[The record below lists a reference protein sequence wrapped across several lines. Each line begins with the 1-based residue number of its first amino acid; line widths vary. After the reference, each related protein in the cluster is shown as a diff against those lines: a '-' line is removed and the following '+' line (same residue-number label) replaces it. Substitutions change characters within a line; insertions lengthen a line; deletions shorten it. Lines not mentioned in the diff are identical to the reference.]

1 MKGKLTFIILL
12 LWLIII
18 AVLTAILISASIDK
32 NIEVDGAFA
41 YSLNEDGAS
50 YSVGLAEK
58 DVYFGTELV
67 VPSSFKG
74 KPVTVIKENGF
85 SYCSGFSRVVL
96 PDSISEIKYE
106 AFKDCSALSEV
117 LFADSMVL
125 NKIGNA
131 AFNNCDSLSA
141 IKIPNGMK
149 YLPYNLFHGCD
160 KLSSVEIPLGIEEI
174 SDGAFGYCVALKS
187 VDIPYTVK
195 QISDNAFYN
204 CHALASIDF
213 DSGEKPSTLRRIGRS
228 AFFGCRSLGDVV
240 FPEKIKE
247 IGSGAFAYCESLQ
260 SVSFTGSVLN
270 EIGTSAFIGCDSLN
284 KVDVADIA
292 NWCGVNFVGNDY
304 ANPIY
309 LGQRLYNNGE
319 LVLRLEIPYGVKT
332 ISARAFKN
340 ATRIVSVTLPRDF
353 DYESGAIGEDAFRF
367 CYKLAEIHNFS
378 KLQLSNDVVSLSS
391 TGYISAYVQHIYYW
405 ESSSYPKSGSPF
417 PYGESGAVYSE
428 EESRGWETNIYTYG
442 DNDEFI
448 FYKSSSVHYLL
459 EYLGTDKHI
468 ALPTTT
474 KSYGIFTGAF
484 FGQTGIESI
493 YVPDCVEEIWHFAF
507 YSSTDL
513 KRIYIPSSVISMGDR
528 LFGKTDDL
536 QIYFEAS
543 EHVVG
548 WKESYKD
555 NATDVVINY
564 SQNKEK
570 LPWVMDLLEN

>member
-1 MKGKLTFIILL
+1 MKGKLAFIIPGV
-12 LWLIII
+12 III
-18 AVLTAILISASIDK
+18 AVLTGILISASINK

-41 YSLNEDGAS
+41 YSLNEDGKS
-50 YSVGLAEK
+50 YSVGLAKK
-58 DVYFGTELV
+58 DAYFGTELV

-74 KPVTVIKENGF
+74 KPVTVIKESGF
-85 SYCSGFSRVVL
+85 SYCSGFSRIVI
-96 PDSISEIKYE
+96 PDSISEIGYE
-106 AFKDCSALSEV
+106 AFKNCSALSEV

-125 NKIGNA
+125 NKIGNG
-131 AFNNCDSLSA
+131 AFNNCDSLSE
-141 IKIPNGMK
+141 IKIPTGMK

-160 KLSSVEIPLGIEEI
+160 KLRAVELPDGIEEI
-174 SDGAFGYCVALKS
+174 SNGAFGYCIALES
-187 VDIPYTVK
+187 LDVPYTVK
-195 QISDNAFYN
+195 KISDNAFYN
-204 CHALASIDF
+204 CRDLKSLSFI
-213 DSGEKPSTLRRIGRS
+213 SGEKSSLLRRIGRG
-228 AFFGCRSLGDVV
+228 AFYGCKSLGDVV

-247 IGSGAFAYCESLQ
+247 IGSSAFAYCTGLQ
-260 SVSFTGSVLN
+260 SVSFTGSSLN

-292 NWCGVNFVGNDY
+292 NWCGVSFVGNDY

-378 KLQLSNDVVSLSS
+378 KLQLTTDGSSLPS
-391 TGYISAYVQHIYYW
+391 TGYISAYAQHIYFW
-405 ESSSYPKSGSPF
+405 ESTSYPKTGSPF
-417 PYGESGAVYSE
+417 PYGEAGTVYPE
-428 EESRGWETNIYTYG
+428 EESHKWATNIYTYG

-448 FYKSSSVHYLL
+448 FYKSSTAHYLL
-459 EYLGTDKHI
+459 EYLGTDRHI

-474 KSYGIFTGAF
+474 RSYSIFTGAF

-493 YVPDCVEEIWHFAF
+493 YIPDCVEEIWHFVF
-507 YSSTDL
+507 YSSADL

-528 LFGKTDDL
+528 IFGKTDDL
-536 QIYFEAS
+536 QIYFEAA
-543 EHVVG
+543 EHIVG

-555 NATDVVINY
+555 GATDVTIQY

-570 LPWVMDLLEN
+570 LPWVMDLIED